1 MASYTFTPIP
11 PVDTINSH
19 AGFYILAVFIGFIIL
34 VWWAFTVEAAGRRIN
49 HSFFILMYILIM
61 AYPAYYS
68 WHSGE
73 IKVYKNEVITAE
85 LTGFWGE
92 NHQENVR
99 EGKNNRVIDVHN
111 QFVMYKTPDG
121 IISFKMNPNTPYPEK
136 AILYRN

>member
-1 MASYTFTPIP
+1 MASYTFAPLP
-11 PVDTINSH
+11 PVDTLNSH
-19 AGFYILAVFIGFIIL
+19 AGFVLIAMFVCIIL
-34 VWWAFTVEAAGRRIN
+34 LIWWAATNRPN
-49 HSFFILMYILIM
+49 HSFFILLYILIM
-61 AYPAYYS
+61 AYPAYES

-92 NHQENVR
+92 NHKETQKS
-99 EGKNNRVIDVHN
+99 GKTTNVIDVHN